1 MAKIKTVAAGHSH
14 TDGLCIGD
22 ATTAK
27 LAFNGSTPVVQ
38 PVGAGQAIPTDLASC
53 IVFCTK
59 IRADLIALGLI
70 KGSA

>member
-1 MAKIKTVAAGHSH
+1 MASIKKLYAGHTH
-14 TDGLCIGD
+14 ADGIQLGGTDEKIGF
-22 ATTAK
+22 AGA
-27 LAFNGSTPVVQ
+27 TPVVR

-59 IRADLIALGLI
+59 IRLDLIALGLI